1 MRIDE
6 QLKMLGV
13 KTELSM
19 AEIGRRLNKSP
30 QAFNQKIKRG
40 NFTINDLE
48 NIAVVTG
55 CKFSC
60 AFILP
65 TGEKIVL
72 GDINND

>member
-1 MRIDE
+1 MRIDK
-6 QLKMLGV
+6 QLRVLGI

-40 NFTINDLE
+40 NFSIDDLE
-48 NIAVVTG
+48 NIAIVTG
-55 CKFSC
+55 CIFSC

-65 TGEKIVL
+65 TGDRIEF
-72 GDINND
+72 GDETK